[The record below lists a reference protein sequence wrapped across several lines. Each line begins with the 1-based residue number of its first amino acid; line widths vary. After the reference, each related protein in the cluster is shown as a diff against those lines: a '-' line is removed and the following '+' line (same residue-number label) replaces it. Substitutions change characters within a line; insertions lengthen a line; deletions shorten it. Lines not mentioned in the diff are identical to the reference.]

1 MEEKLPHM
9 KIICIISFIG
19 VLFSG
24 YFSYIE
30 LAEGKCPIGGCASIL
45 NIPICIY
52 GFIMFLM
59 LFITSILGIRHGSAI
74 MCP

>member
-1 MEEKLPHM
+1 M
-9 KIICIISFIG
+9 KIICLISFIG

-24 YFSYIE
+24 YFSYSE
-30 LAEGKCPIGGCASIL
+30 LVGGKCPVGGCAMML
-45 NIPICIY
+45 GIPICIY

-59 LFITSILGIRHGSAI
+59 LFITSVLGIRHGSAI